1 MPLEDIRIEELI
13 KKNGRERNVF
23 SEAEGDVQEIFHDAL
38 TLNLER
44 SIFTD
49 ALYCAMFVKLTA
61 ESPLEGIPSMH
72 EHIDMMIPYIERQLI
87 RVYEADSTEQI
98 AKITEDLMDGLD
110 EVLEKDML
118 NTYFFCRNL
127 ITKKRLKSLYS
138 KV

>member
-1 MPLEDIRIEELI
+1 MYR
-13 KKNGRERNVF
+13 KYF
-23 SEAEGDVQEIFHDAL
+23 TTQL

-72 EHIDMMIPYIERQLI
+72 ENIDMMIPYIERQLI

-98 AKITEDLMDGLD
+98 AKITEDLMEGLD